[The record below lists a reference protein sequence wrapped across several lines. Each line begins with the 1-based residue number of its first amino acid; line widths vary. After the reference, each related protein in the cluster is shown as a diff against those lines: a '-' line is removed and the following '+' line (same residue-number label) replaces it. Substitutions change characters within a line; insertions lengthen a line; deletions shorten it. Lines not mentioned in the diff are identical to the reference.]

1 MKNNIITVIGLM
13 FFSSVISL
21 ISPDKNNT
29 RLINIVIICY
39 VFFVLSSGFKG
50 SFSNAFTDC
59 RSMYD
64 SMLNKIEDITE
75 ENNKLMTELSKGM
88 K

>member
-1 MKNNIITVIGLM
+1 MLCIFCFII
-13 FFSSVISL
+13 
-21 ISPDKNNT
+21 K
-29 RLINIVIICY
+29 
-39 VFFVLSSGFKG
+39 
-50 SFSNAFTDC
+50 FTDC